1 MGPNDSPDTGRKINR
16 RDFLRIA
23 SLAGGAAALARIP
36 DAFALSAKRTT
47 IATAGIGSVYF
58 AIGGRIAQVLTRYSS
73 LETVAEITSG
83 AADNCELVG
92 AKRSDLGLVAA
103 DMAYDAFRGAGR
115 FEGKPVPVRALTA
128 LYPNYTHI
136 VTLANKQI
144 TGVTGLA
151 GRPVAIGTRSS
162 TTHTMA
168 LRLFEA
174 AGIGPGNDVKK
185 IIMASS
191 ESPRS
196 LRDGKI
202 DAYVWVGGI
211 PAASIADLARTPGLA
226 ISLIGH
232 GDLVPPMNSKY
243 GPVYYRSVIP
253 GKTYPGIR
261 EDVTVCAVENVM
273 VCHRDMESRTAY
285 TILKIIFDHLREISA
300 VHPQAKQISLETG
313 TSVNSLPYHPGAQ
326 KFFAERGFNVPA

>member
-1 MGPNDSPDTGRKINR
+1 MGPNDSPDTGRKISR

-92 AKRSDLGLVAA
+92 AKRSDLGLVTA
-103 DMAYDAFRGAGR
+103 DTAYDAFRGAGM
-115 FEGKPVPVRALTA
+115 FEGKPVPIRLLTA
-128 LYPNYTHI
+128 LYPNYTHV

-144 TGVTGLA
+144 TGVKDLA
-151 GRPVAIGTRSS
+151 GKPVAIGIKGSAA
-162 TTHTMA
+162 HTMA
-168 LRLFEA
+168 LRLFGA

-185 IIMASS
+185 ISMASP
-191 ESPRS
+191 ESPRL

-202 DAYVWVGGI
+202 DAYVWTGGI
-211 PAASIADLARTPGLA
+211 PAASVADLARTPGLA
-226 ISLIGH
+226 VSLVNH
-232 GDLVPPMNSKY
+232 GNLVPPMNSKY
-243 GPVYYRSVIP
+243 GPVYHRSVIP

-273 VCHRDMESRTAY
+273 ICHRDMESRSAY
-285 TILKIIFDHLREISA
+285 TILKIMFEHLREISA
-300 VHPQAKQISLETG
+300 VHTQARQMSLETG